1 MEAEYILF
9 QEKKKLKVKI
19 KIKNFMHLANPGNIT
34 LRKNKK
40 EILIVSFL
48 FQNRDCFS
56 HNWRYV
62 QSKFKG
68 NNSFISHSITYYT
81 FTVLKFVNK
90 YTEAI
95 WILRYLSTQGEWFN
109 KWSKYSSDKPYW
121 YQRLFRVYLSTIN
134 TAGITDPRLEGHTS
148 SLV

>member
-1 MEAEYILF
+1 
-9 QEKKKLKVKI
+9 
-19 KIKNFMHLANPGNIT
+19 
-34 LRKNKK
+34 
-40 EILIVSFL
+40 LIVSFL

-56 HNWRYV
+56 DNWRYV

-68 NNSFISHSITYYT
+68 NNSFISHSITYDT

-95 WILRYLSTQGEWFN
+95 WILRYLSTQGELFN

>member
-56 HNWRYV
+56 HN
-62 QSKFKG
+62 
-68 NNSFISHSITYYT
+68 
-81 FTVLKFVNK
+81 
-90 YTEAI
+90 
-95 WILRYLSTQGEWFN
+95 
-109 KWSKYSSDKPYW
+109 
-121 YQRLFRVYLSTIN
+121 
-134 TAGITDPRLEGHTS
+134 
-148 SLV
+148 